1 LASSDGSKAVSTV
14 GIDFGTTNS
23 AIALDGRPL
32 ELHHEG
38 TVRALLPSVVA
49 FLPSGARLVGEAA
62 RARRMRD
69 PKNTIYSSKRILGQG
84 WFSTRARKFQRQYPF
99 ELGEKNGGP
108 AFKTRAGVHTP
119 EEIAAMI
126 LAALTERAR
135 LEPRGLEAV
144 VGLPTVL
151 GPQQRAATIAAT
163 QQVGFAPVRTVLE
176 PVATALAY
184 SDGCSRKL
192 GKVAVYDFGGGTF
205 DLAVLDCSSWPFRVL
220 AHGGDAYLGGDD
232 IDRALAKAVARA
244 MLEKTRW
251 DLRSDPTVFAQLVS
265 ACERAKI
272 ELCTAE
278 TARIGLGEVD
288 EAAPVPDA
296 EIVLDREQLTKL
308 SAELVRS
315 TFLTCDSTLGDA
327 RIRTSEIDTVLLAG
341 GTTKL
346 PMVREGVRKYFG
358 REPRADVDPL
368 TVVAIGA
375 SMAPPD

>member
-1 LASSDGSKAVSTV
+1 MPTV

-23 AIALDGRPL
+23 AIALDGQPL
-32 ELHHEG
+32 ELRHED
-38 TVRALLPSVVA
+38 TARPLLPSVVA

-62 RARRMRD
+62 RARRIRD
-69 PKNTIYSSKRILGQG
+69 PKNTIYSAKRILGQG

-99 ELGEKNGGP
+99 DLVEKNGGP

-119 EEIAAMI
+119 EEIAALI
-126 LAALTERAR
+126 LAEMTERAA
-135 LEPRGLEAV
+135 LAPRGVEAA
-144 VGLPTVL
+144 VGVPAVL
-151 GPQQRAATIAAT
+151 GPQQRAATMTAAR
-163 QQVGFAPVRTVLE
+163 QVGFEPVRTVLE

-184 SDGCSRKL
+184 SNGRSIRL
-192 GKVAVYDFGGGTF
+192 GNVAVYDFGGGTF
-205 DLAVLDCSSWPFRVL
+205 DLAVLDCTSWPFQVL
-220 AHGGDAYLGGDD
+220 AHGGDAYVGGDD
-232 IDRALAKAVARA
+232 IDQALAVAVARTV
-244 MLEKTRW
+244 LEKTRW
-251 DLRSDPTVFAQLVS
+251 DVRGDPTVFAQLVS

-278 TARIGLGEVD
+278 TARICLGEVD
-288 EAAPVPDA
+288 EAAPVPEA
-296 EIVLDREQLTKL
+296 EVVLDREQLAKL

-327 RIRTSEIDTVLLAG
+327 RIKASEIDAVLLAG

-375 SMAPPD
+375 SMAPAD

>member
-23 AIALDGRPL
+23 ALALDGRPL

-99 ELGEKNGGP
+99 ELVEKNGGP

-126 LAALTERAR
+126 LAALTERAG
-135 LEPRGLEAV
+135 LAPRGLEAV

-151 GPQQRAATIAAT
+151 GPQQRAATIAAA
-163 QQVGFAPVRTVLE
+163 QEVGFGPVRTVLE

-220 AHGGDAYLGGDD
+220 AHGGDAYVGGDD
-232 IDRALAKAVARA
+232 IDQALAEAAAR
-244 MLEKTRW
+244 MLLEKTHW
-251 DLRSDPTVFAQLVS
+251 DVRSDPQSFAQLVS

-278 TARIGLGEVD
+278 SARIGLGEVD

-296 EIVLDREQLTKL
+296 EIVLDRAQLTKL

-327 RIRTSEIDTVLLAG
+327 RIRTSEIDAVLLAG

-358 REPRADVDPL
+358 REPRGDVDPL